1 MKKLEFELDK
11 IMFKSK
17 DNGFTIARVY
27 PLNNKDIHLNVSN
40 YGNVSIK
47 GTMCD
52 LNKDVKYECII
63 TDDEQSAYGT
73 TYIVSG
79 VRPLG
84 MGSVETDKEMLIFI
98 KAVLGKSIYDKVKSI
113 KGICKIIKN
122 KDIAKLTK
130 IKGIGKKVANKII
143 YKWETEGLNSKFIH
157 ELLDIGFK
165 EDHIDT
171 ITNKY
176 EDLAYA
182 VSIIKKNPYI
192 LILDNTSIRIQVI
205 DKVAVN
211 LGIDNDDN
219 RRIEA
224 YLYKSL
230 KEDSYKDFRSYI
242 NINTFKKNKT
252 IENIINK
259 FGIDKFEE
267 VLDSLINKLYIK
279 RIEDNIGLRSVYNNE
294 NRLLK
299 EISRIANSKNEY
311 NISDI
316 DSKIDVEEKLMGI
329 KLTDKQREAVKC
341 CINSNFNLIKG
352 YAGTGKT
359 TITRVILNILEKSKD
374 EITIKQCALS
384 GKAAQVL
391 SNATNREAN
400 TIHKLLELQGNIEEE
415 GKKEIKADI
424 LVVDEL
430 SMVDIGLFK
439 KLLESVR
446 CGVKVICMGDNNQ
459 LPSLAFG
466 KLIDDISMI
475 DNVSVVSLTEVH
487 RQALESGIIVS
498 ANEIREDKFI
508 SLRDSSYTV
517 GNMQDMFID
526 TDASEIDLKYKVVD
540 KVVELYDKDNKDK
553 VQVICATASLC
564 YSFNRCIQYKLIDTS
579 GKFITVEASGNI
591 PKKDNETAKYKI
603 FKDDKIMIVRNMY
616 GVDTRESYFG
626 ECKDLDDEK
635 NLYNGNI
642 GSLVEINDKF
652 VVVNINDEE
661 YIIEEDSY
669 DNIQLAYACTC
680 HKLQGSAAEDVII
693 YLSGNYAEKY
703 LMCNE
708 WLYTAITRSRK
719 RCYLYGNYND
729 INRGVKTRNLNK
741 KTTFMELL
749 LK

>member
-27 PLNNKDIHLNVSN
+27 PLNSKEVSLSISN
-40 YGNVSIK
+40 YGNISIK
-47 GTMCD
+47 GVMCD
-52 LNKDVKYECII
+52 LNNDIRYECII
-63 TDDEQSAYGT
+63 TDEENSAYGT

-84 MGSVETDKEMLIFI
+84 MGSMETDEEMLIFI
-98 KAVLGKSIYDKVKSI
+98 KAVLGKSIYNKVKEV
-113 KGICKIIKN
+113 KGICDIIKN
-122 KDIAKLTK
+122 KDISKLLK

-157 ELLDIGFK
+157 ELLAMGFK

-171 ITNKY
+171 ISNTY

-182 VSIIKKNPYI
+182 IDRIKKNPYS
-192 LILDNTSIRIQVI
+192 LVLDNTNIRIQVVDRI
-205 DKVAVN
+205 AVN
-211 LGIDNDDN
+211 LNIDKDDD
-219 RRIEA
+219 RRISA
-224 YLYKSL
+224 YIYKAL
-230 KEDSYKDFRSYI
+230 KDESYRDFRSYI
-242 NINTFKKNKT
+242 NIKVFKKNK
-252 IENIINK
+252 IVENIIHEV
-259 FGIDKFEE
+259 GIDKFEE
-267 VLDSLINKLYIK
+267 ILNDLIYNLYVK
-279 RIEDNIGLRSVYNNE
+279 RIGDNIGLRSVYNNE
-294 NRLLK
+294 NKLLK
-299 EISRIANSKNEY
+299 EISRIANSRNEY
-311 NISDI
+311 DISDI
-316 DSKIDVEEKLMGI
+316 DDKIDIEEDIMGI
-329 KLTDKQREAVKC
+329 KLTNKQREAVKC
-341 CINSNFNLIKG
+341 CLNNNFNLIKG

-359 TITRVILNILEKSKD
+359 TITRIILNILEKSKKD
-374 EITIKQCALS
+374 IIIKQCALS

-391 SNATNREAN
+391 SNATEREAN
-400 TIHKLLELQGNIEEE
+400 TIHKLLELQGEVDKEK
-415 GKKEIKADI
+415 KKEIDADI
-424 LVVDEL
+424 LVIDEL

-475 DNVSVVSLTEVH
+475 DNVGIVSLTEVH

-498 ANEIREDKFI
+498 ANEIREDKFV
-508 SLRDSSYTV
+508 SLRDKTYTV
-517 GNMQDMFID
+517 GNMKDMFID
-526 TDASEIDLKYKVVD
+526 TDSSEVDLKHKVID

-564 YSFNRCIQYKLIDTS
+564 YSFNRYIQHKLIDTT
-579 GKFITVEASGNI
+579 GKFITVEANGNI
-591 PKKDNETAKYKI
+591 PKKNDEVAKYRI
-603 FKDDKIMIVRNMY
+603 FEDDKIMIIRNMY

-626 ECKDLDDEK
+626 ECEEDNEN

-642 GSLVEINDKF
+642 GSLVEINDRF

-661 YIIEEDSY
+661 YVIEEDNY
-669 DNIQLAYACTC
+669 NNIQLAYACTC

-741 KTTFMELL
+741 KTTFMELI

>member
-27 PLNNKDIHLNVSN
+27 PLNSKNISLSISN
-40 YGNVSIK
+40 YGNISIK
-47 GTMCD
+47 GVMCD
-52 LNKDVKYECII
+52 LNNDTKYECII
-63 TDDEQSAYGT
+63 TDEEKSTYGT

-84 MGSVETDKEMLIFI
+84 MGSMETDEEMLIFV
-98 KAVLGKSIYDKVKSI
+98 KAVLGKSIYNKVKDV
-113 KGICKIIKN
+113 KGICKIIKDKN
-122 KDIAKLTK
+122 ISKLIK
-130 IKGIGKKVANKII
+130 IKGIGKKIANKII
-143 YKWETEGLNSKFIH
+143 HKWETEGLNSKLIH
-157 ELLDIGFK
+157 ELLAMGFK

-171 ITNKY
+171 ISNEY

-182 VSIIKKNPYI
+182 IDRINKNPYI
-192 LILDNTSIRIQVI
+192 LILDNVSIRIQVI
-205 DKVAVN
+205 DRVAIN
-211 LGIDNDDN
+211 LNIDKNDD
-219 RRIEA
+219 RRVSA
-224 YLYKSL
+224 YIYKSL
-230 KEDSYKDFRSYI
+230 KDESYRDFRSYI
-242 NINTFKKNKT
+242 DMDTFKKNK
-252 IENIINK
+252 IIVNIINEV
-259 FGIDKFEE
+259 GVDKFEE
-267 VLDSLINKLYIK
+267 ILNDLICNLHIK
-279 RIEDNIGLRSVYNNE
+279 KIDNNIGLRSVYNNE
-294 NRLLK
+294 NKLLK
-299 EISRIANSKNEY
+299 EINRIANSKNEY
-311 NISDI
+311 NISNI
-316 DSKIDVEEKLMGI
+316 DDRIDEEENIIGI
-329 KLTDKQREAVKC
+329 KLTNKQREAVKC
-341 CINSNFNLIKG
+341 CLNNNFNLIKG

-359 TITRVILNILEKSKD
+359 TITRIILNILEKSKKD
-374 EITIKQCALS
+374 IIIKQCALS

-391 SNATNREAN
+391 SNATDREAN
-400 TIHKLLELQGNIEEE
+400 TIHKLLELQGEI
-415 GKKEIKADI
+415 GKEKRKEIDADI

-475 DNVSVVSLTEVH
+475 DNVGIVSLTEVH

-498 ANEIREDKFI
+498 ANKIREDEFV
-508 SLRDSSYTV
+508 SLKDSSYTI
-517 GNMQDMFID
+517 GNMKDMFID
-526 TDASEIDLKYKVVD
+526 TDSRETDLKYKVVD

-564 YSFNRCIQYKLIDTS
+564 YSFNKYIQHKLIDTT
-579 GKFITVEASGNI
+579 GKFITVEANGNI
-591 PKKDNETAKYKI
+591 PKKNDEVAKYRI
-603 FKDDKIMIVRNMY
+603 FKDDKIMIIRNMY

-626 ECKDLDDEK
+626 ECEEESEN

-642 GSLVEINDKF
+642 GSLVEINDRF

-661 YIIEEDSY
+661 YVIEEDNY

-741 KTTFMELL
+741 KTTFMELI

>member
-27 PLNNKDIHLNVSN
+27 PLNSKEVSLSISN
-40 YGNVSIK
+40 YGNISIK
-47 GTMCD
+47 GVMCD
-52 LNKDVKYECII
+52 LNNDVRYECII
-63 TDDEQSAYGT
+63 TDEENSAYGT

-84 MGSVETDKEMLIFI
+84 MGSMETDEEMLIFV
-98 KAVLGKSIYDKVKSI
+98 KAVLGKSIYNKVKEV
-113 KGICKIIKN
+113 KGICNIIKN
-122 KDIAKLTK
+122 KDISKLLK

-157 ELLDIGFK
+157 ELLAMGFK

-171 ITNKY
+171 ISSTY

-182 VSIIKKNPYI
+182 IDRIKKNPYS
-192 LILDNTSIRIQVI
+192 LVLDNTNIRIQVV
-205 DKVAVN
+205 DRVAVN
-211 LGIDNDDN
+211 LNIDKDDD
-219 RRIEA
+219 RRISA
-224 YLYKSL
+224 YIYKAL
-230 KEDSYKDFRSYI
+230 KDESYRDFRSYI
-242 NINTFKKNKT
+242 NIKVFKKNK
-252 IENIINK
+252 IVENIINEV
-259 FGIDKFEE
+259 GIDKFEE
-267 VLDSLINKLYIK
+267 ILNDLIYNLYVKEIG
-279 RIEDNIGLRSVYNNE
+279 DNIGLRSVYNNE
-294 NRLLK
+294 NKLLK
-299 EISRIANSKNEY
+299 EISRIANSRNEY
-311 NISDI
+311 DISDI
-316 DSKIDVEEKLMGI
+316 DDKIDIEEDIMGI
-329 KLTDKQREAVKC
+329 KLTNKQREAVKC
-341 CINSNFNLIKG
+341 CLNNNFNLIKG

-359 TITRVILNILEKSKD
+359 TITRIILNILEKSKKD
-374 EITIKQCALS
+374 IIIKQCALS

-391 SNATNREAN
+391 SNATEREAN
-400 TIHKLLELQGNIEEE
+400 TIHKLLELQGEVDKEK
-415 GKKEIKADI
+415 KKEIDADI
-424 LVVDEL
+424 LVIDEL

-475 DNVSVVSLTEVH
+475 DNVGIVSLTEVH

-498 ANEIREDKFI
+498 ANEIREDKFV
-508 SLRDSSYTV
+508 SLRDKTYTV
-517 GNMQDMFID
+517 GNMKDMFID
-526 TDASEIDLKYKVVD
+526 TDSSEVDLKHKVID

-564 YSFNRCIQYKLIDTS
+564 YSFNRYIQHKLIDTT
-579 GKFITVEASGNI
+579 GKFITVEANGNI
-591 PKKDNETAKYKI
+591 PKKNDEVAKYRI
-603 FKDDKIMIVRNMY
+603 FEDDKIMIIRNMY

-626 ECKDLDDEK
+626 ECEEDNEN

-642 GSLVEINDKF
+642 GSLVEINDRF

-661 YIIEEDSY
+661 YVIEEDNY
-669 DNIQLAYACTC
+669 NNIQLAYACTC

-741 KTTFMELL
+741 KTTFMELI

>member
-27 PLNNKDIHLNVSN
+27 PLNSKEVSLSISN
-40 YGNVSIK
+40 YGNISIK
-47 GTMCD
+47 GVMCD
-52 LNKDVKYECII
+52 LNNDVMYECII
-63 TDDEQSAYGT
+63 TDEENSAYGT

-84 MGSVETDKEMLIFI
+84 MGSMETDEEMLIFV
-98 KAVLGKSIYDKVKSI
+98 KAVLGKSIYNKVKEV
-113 KGICKIIKN
+113 KGICDIIKN
-122 KDIAKLTK
+122 KDISKLLK

-157 ELLDIGFK
+157 ELLAMGFK

-171 ITNKY
+171 ISSTY

-182 VSIIKKNPYI
+182 IDRIKKNPYS
-192 LILDNTSIRIQVI
+192 LVLDNTNIRIQVV
-205 DKVAVN
+205 DRVAVN
-211 LGIDNDDN
+211 LNIDKDDD
-219 RRIEA
+219 RRISA
-224 YLYKSL
+224 YIYKAL
-230 KEDSYKDFRSYI
+230 KDESYRDFRSYI
-242 NINTFKKNKT
+242 NIKVFKKNK
-252 IENIINK
+252 IVENIIHEV
-259 FGIDKFEE
+259 GIDKFEE
-267 VLDSLINKLYIK
+267 ILNDLIYNLYVK
-279 RIEDNIGLRSVYNNE
+279 RIGDNIGLRSVYNNE
-294 NRLLK
+294 NKLLK
-299 EISRIANSKNEY
+299 EISRIANSRNEY
-311 NISDI
+311 DISDI
-316 DSKIDVEEKLMGI
+316 DDKIDIEEDIMGI
-329 KLTDKQREAVKC
+329 KLTNKQREAVKC
-341 CINSNFNLIKG
+341 CLNNNFNLIKG

-359 TITRVILNILEKSKD
+359 TITRIILNILEKSKKD
-374 EITIKQCALS
+374 IIIKQCALS

-391 SNATNREAN
+391 SNATEREAN
-400 TIHKLLELQGNIEEE
+400 TIHKLLELQGEVDKEK
-415 GKKEIKADI
+415 KKEIDADI
-424 LVVDEL
+424 LVIDEL

-475 DNVSVVSLTEVH
+475 DNVGIVSLTEVH

-498 ANEIREDKFI
+498 ANEIREDKFV
-508 SLRDSSYTV
+508 SLKDKTYTV
-517 GNMQDMFID
+517 GNMKDMFID
-526 TDASEIDLKYKVVD
+526 TDSSEVDLKHKVID

-564 YSFNRCIQYKLIDTS
+564 YSFNRYIQHKLIDTT
-579 GKFITVEASGNI
+579 GKFITVEANGNI
-591 PKKDNETAKYKI
+591 PKKNDEVAKYRI
-603 FKDDKIMIVRNMY
+603 FEDDKIMIIRNMY

-626 ECKDLDDEK
+626 ECEEDNEN

-642 GSLVEINDKF
+642 GSLVEINDRF

-661 YIIEEDSY
+661 YVIEEDNY
-669 DNIQLAYACTC
+669 NNIQLAYACTC

-741 KTTFMELL
+741 KTTFMELI

>member
-1 MKKLEFELDK
+1 MKKLEFKLDK
-11 IMFKSK
+11 TMFKSK

-27 PLNNKDIHLNVSN
+27 PLNNKEISLSISN
-40 YGNVSIK
+40 YGNISIK
-47 GTMCD
+47 GVMCD
-52 LNKDVKYECII
+52 LNNDVKYECII
-63 TDDEQSAYGT
+63 TDEENSAYGT

-84 MGSVETDKEMLIFI
+84 MGSMETDEEMLIFV
-98 KAVLGKSIYDKVKSI
+98 KAVLGKSIYNKVKDI
-113 KGICKIIKN
+113 KGICKIIKDKN
-122 KDIAKLTK
+122 ISKLIK
-130 IKGIGKKVANKII
+130 IKGIGKKIANKII
-143 YKWETEGLNSKFIH
+143 HKWETEGLNSKLIH
-157 ELLDIGFK
+157 ELLAMGFK

-171 ITNKY
+171 ISNEY

-182 VSIIKKNPYI
+182 IDRINKNPYI
-192 LILDNTSIRIQVI
+192 LILDNVSIRIQVI
-205 DKVAVN
+205 DRVAIN
-211 LGIDNDDN
+211 LNIDKNDD
-219 RRIEA
+219 RRVSA
-224 YLYKSL
+224 YIYKSL
-230 KEDSYKDFRSYI
+230 KDESYRDFRSYI
-242 NINTFKKNKT
+242 DMDTFKKNK
-252 IENIINK
+252 IIVNIINEV
-259 FGIDKFEE
+259 GVDKFEE
-267 VLDSLINKLYIK
+267 ILNDLICNLHIK
-279 RIEDNIGLRSVYNNE
+279 KIDNNIGLRSVYNNE
-294 NRLLK
+294 NKLLK
-299 EISRIANSKNEY
+299 EINRIANSKNEY
-311 NISDI
+311 NISNI
-316 DSKIDVEEKLMGI
+316 DDRIDEEENIIGI
-329 KLTDKQREAVKC
+329 KLTNKQREAVKC
-341 CINSNFNLIKG
+341 CLNNNFNLIKG

-359 TITRVILNILEKSKD
+359 TITRIILNILEKSKKD
-374 EITIKQCALS
+374 IIIKQCALS

-391 SNATNREAN
+391 SNATDREAN
-400 TIHKLLELQGNIEEE
+400 TIHKLLELQGEI
-415 GKKEIKADI
+415 GKEKRKEIDADI

-475 DNVSVVSLTEVH
+475 DNVGIVSLTEVH

-498 ANEIREDKFI
+498 ANKIREDEFV
-508 SLRDSSYTV
+508 SLKDSSYTI
-517 GNMQDMFID
+517 GNMKDMFID
-526 TDASEIDLKYKVVD
+526 TDSRETDLKYKVVD

-564 YSFNRCIQYKLIDTS
+564 YSFNRYIQHKLIDTT
-579 GKFITVEASGNI
+579 GKFITVEANGNI
-591 PKKDNETAKYKI
+591 PKKNDEVAKYRI
-603 FKDDKIMIVRNMY
+603 FEDDKIMIIRNMY

-626 ECKDLDDEK
+626 ECEEDNEN

-642 GSLVEINDKF
+642 GSLVEINDRF

-661 YIIEEDSY
+661 YVIEEDNY

-741 KTTFMELL
+741 KTTFMELI

>member
-1 MKKLEFELDK
+1 MKKLEFKLDK
-11 IMFKSK
+11 TMFKSK

-27 PLNNKDIHLNVSN
+27 PLNNKEISLSISN
-40 YGNVSIK
+40 YGNISIK
-47 GTMCD
+47 GVMCD
-52 LNKDVKYECII
+52 LNNDVKYECII
-63 TDDEQSAYGT
+63 TDEENSAYGT

-84 MGSVETDKEMLIFI
+84 MGSMKTDEEMLIFV
-98 KAVLGKSIYDKVKSI
+98 KAVLGKAIYNKVKDI
-113 KGICKIIKN
+113 KGICKIIKDKN
-122 KDIAKLTK
+122 ISKLIK
-130 IKGIGKKVANKII
+130 IKGIGKKIANKII
-143 YKWETEGLNSKFIH
+143 HKWETEGLNSKLIH
-157 ELLDIGFK
+157 ELLAMGFK

-171 ITNKY
+171 ISNEY

-182 VSIIKKNPYI
+182 IDRINKNPYI
-192 LILDNTSIRIQVI
+192 LILDNVSIRIQVI
-205 DKVAVN
+205 DRVAIN
-211 LGIDNDDN
+211 LNIDKNDD
-219 RRIEA
+219 RRVSA
-224 YLYKSL
+224 YIYKSL
-230 KEDSYKDFRSYI
+230 KDESYRDFRSYI
-242 NINTFKKNKT
+242 DMDTFKKNK
-252 IENIINK
+252 IIVNIINEV
-259 FGIDKFEE
+259 GVDKFEE
-267 VLDSLINKLYIK
+267 ILNDLICNLHIK
-279 RIEDNIGLRSVYNNE
+279 KIDNNIGLRSVYNNE
-294 NRLLK
+294 NKLLK
-299 EISRIANSKNEY
+299 EVNRIANSKNEY
-311 NISDI
+311 NISNI
-316 DSKIDVEEKLMGI
+316 DDRIDEEENIIGI
-329 KLTDKQREAVKC
+329 KLTNKQREAVKC
-341 CINSNFNLIKG
+341 CLNNNFNLIKG

-359 TITRVILNILEKSKD
+359 TITRIILNILEKSKKD
-374 EITIKQCALS
+374 IIIKQCALS

-391 SNATNREAN
+391 SNATDREAN
-400 TIHKLLELQGNIEEE
+400 TIHKLLELQGEI
-415 GKKEIKADI
+415 GKEKRKEIDADI

-475 DNVSVVSLTEVH
+475 DNVGIVSLTEVH

-498 ANEIREDKFI
+498 ANKIREDEFV
-508 SLRDSSYTV
+508 SLKDSSYTI
-517 GNMQDMFID
+517 GNMKDMFID
-526 TDASEIDLKYKVVD
+526 TDSRETDLKYKVVD

-564 YSFNRCIQYKLIDTS
+564 YSFNRYIQHKLIDTT
-579 GKFITVEASGNI
+579 GKFITVEANGNI
-591 PKKDNETAKYKI
+591 PKKNDEVAKYRI
-603 FKDDKIMIVRNMY
+603 FEDDKIMIIRNMY

-626 ECKDLDDEK
+626 ECEEDNEN

-642 GSLVEINDKF
+642 GSLVEINDRF

-661 YIIEEDSY
+661 YVIEEDNY

-741 KTTFMELL
+741 KTTFMELI

>member
-1 MKKLEFELDK
+1 MKKLEFKLDK
-11 IMFKSK
+11 TMFKSK

-27 PLNNKDIHLNVSN
+27 PLNNKEISLSISN
-40 YGNVSIK
+40 YGNISIK
-47 GTMCD
+47 GVMCD
-52 LNKDVKYECII
+52 LNNDVKYECII
-63 TDDEQSAYGT
+63 TDEENSAYGT

-84 MGSVETDKEMLIFI
+84 MGSMETDEEMLIFV
-98 KAVLGKSIYDKVKSI
+98 KAVLGKSIYNKVKDV
-113 KGICKIIKN
+113 KGICDIIKN
-122 KDIAKLTK
+122 KNISKLIK
-130 IKGIGKKVANKII
+130 IKGIGKKIANKII
-143 YKWETEGLNSKFIH
+143 HKWETEGLNSKLIH
-157 ELLDIGFK
+157 ELLAMGFK

-171 ITNKY
+171 ISNEY

-182 VSIIKKNPYI
+182 IDRINKNPYI
-192 LILDNTSIRIQVI
+192 LILDNVSIRIQVI
-205 DKVAVN
+205 DRVAIN
-211 LGIDNDDN
+211 LNIDKNDD
-219 RRIEA
+219 RRVSA
-224 YLYKSL
+224 YIYKSL
-230 KEDSYKDFRSYI
+230 KDESYRDFRSYMDMD
-242 NINTFKKNKT
+242 TFKKNK
-252 IENIINK
+252 IIVNIINEV
-259 FGIDKFEE
+259 GVDKFEE
-267 VLDSLINKLYIK
+267 ILNDLICNLHIK
-279 RIEDNIGLRSVYNNE
+279 KIDNNIGLRSVYNNE
-294 NRLLK
+294 NKLLK
-299 EISRIANSKNEY
+299 EINRIANSKNEY
-311 NISDI
+311 NISNI
-316 DSKIDVEEKLMGI
+316 DDRIDEEENIIGI
-329 KLTDKQREAVKC
+329 KLTNKQREAVKC
-341 CINSNFNLIKG
+341 CLNNNFNLIKG

-359 TITRVILNILEKSKD
+359 TITRIILNILEKSKKD
-374 EITIKQCALS
+374 IIIKQCALS

-391 SNATNREAN
+391 SNATDREAN
-400 TIHKLLELQGNIEEE
+400 TIHKLLELQGEI
-415 GKKEIKADI
+415 GKEKRKEIDADI

-475 DNVSVVSLTEVH
+475 DNVGIVSLTEVH

-498 ANEIREDKFI
+498 ANKIREDEFV
-508 SLRDSSYTV
+508 SLKDSSYTI
-517 GNMQDMFID
+517 GNMKDMFID
-526 TDASEIDLKYKVVD
+526 TDSRETDLKYKVVD

-564 YSFNRCIQYKLIDTS
+564 YSFNKYIQHKLIDTT
-579 GKFITVEASGNI
+579 GRFITVEANGNI
-591 PKKDNETAKYKI
+591 PKKNDEVAKYRI
-603 FKDDKIMIVRNMY
+603 FKDDKIMIIRNMY

-626 ECKDLDDEK
+626 ECEEESEN

-652 VVVNINDEE
+652 VVINVNDEE
-661 YIIEEDSY
+661 YIIEEDNY
-669 DNIQLAYACTC
+669 NNIQLAYACTC

-719 RCYLYGNYND
+719 RCYLYGDYND

-741 KTTFMELL
+741 KTTFMELI

>member
-1 MKKLEFELDK
+1 MKKLEFKLDK
-11 IMFKSK
+11 TMFKSK

-27 PLNNKDIHLNVSN
+27 PLNNKEISLSISN
-40 YGNVSIK
+40 YGNISIK
-47 GTMCD
+47 GVMCD
-52 LNKDVKYECII
+52 LNNDVKYECII
-63 TDDEQSAYGT
+63 TDEENSAYGT

-84 MGSVETDKEMLIFI
+84 MGSMKTDEEMLIFV
-98 KAVLGKSIYDKVKSI
+98 KAVLGKAIYNKVKDI
-113 KGICKIIKN
+113 KGICKIIKDKN
-122 KDIAKLTK
+122 ISKLIK
-130 IKGIGKKVANKII
+130 IKGIGKKIANKII
-143 YKWETEGLNSKFIH
+143 HKWETEGLNSKLIH
-157 ELLDIGFK
+157 ELLAMGFK

-171 ITNKY
+171 ISNEY

-182 VSIIKKNPYI
+182 IDRINKNPYI
-192 LILDNTSIRIQVI
+192 LILDNVSIRIQVI
-205 DKVAVN
+205 DRVAIN
-211 LGIDNDDN
+211 LNIDKNDD
-219 RRIEA
+219 RRVSA
-224 YLYKSL
+224 YIYKSL
-230 KEDSYKDFRSYI
+230 KDESYRDFRSYI
-242 NINTFKKNKT
+242 DMDTFKKNK
-252 IENIINK
+252 IIVNIINEV
-259 FGIDKFEE
+259 GVDKFEE
-267 VLDSLINKLYIK
+267 ILNDLICNLHIK
-279 RIEDNIGLRSVYNNE
+279 KIDNNIGLRSVYNNE
-294 NRLLK
+294 NKLLK
-299 EISRIANSKNEY
+299 EVNRIANSKNEY
-311 NISDI
+311 NISNI
-316 DSKIDVEEKLMGI
+316 DDRIDEEENIIGI
-329 KLTDKQREAVKC
+329 KLTNKQREAVKC
-341 CINSNFNLIKG
+341 CLNNNFNLIKG

-359 TITRVILNILEKSKD
+359 TITRIILNILEKSKKD
-374 EITIKQCALS
+374 IIIKQCALS

-391 SNATNREAN
+391 SNATDREAN
-400 TIHKLLELQGNIEEE
+400 TIHKLLELQGEI
-415 GKKEIKADI
+415 GKEKRKEIDADI

-475 DNVSVVSLTEVH
+475 DNVGIVSLTEVH

-498 ANEIREDKFI
+498 ANKIREDEFV
-508 SLRDSSYTV
+508 SLKDSSYTI
-517 GNMQDMFID
+517 GNMKDMFID
-526 TDASEIDLKYKVVD
+526 TDSRETDLKYKVVD

-564 YSFNRCIQYKLIDTS
+564 YSFNRYIQHKLIDTT
-579 GKFITVEASGNI
+579 GKFITVEANGNI
-591 PKKDNETAKYKI
+591 PKKNDEVAKYRI
-603 FKDDKIMIVRNMY
+603 FEDDKIMIIRNMY

-626 ECKDLDDEK
+626 ECEEDNEN

-642 GSLVEINDKF
+642 GSLVEINDRF
-652 VVVNINDEE
+652 VIVNINDEE
-661 YIIEEDSY
+661 YVIEEDNY

-741 KTTFMELL
+741 KTTFMELI

>member
-1 MKKLEFELDK
+1 MKKLEFKLDK
-11 IMFKSK
+11 TMFKSK
-17 DNGFTIARVY
+17 DNGFTIARVH
-27 PLNNKDIHLNVSN
+27 PLNNKEISLSISN
-40 YGNVSIK
+40 YGNISIK
-47 GTMCD
+47 GVMCD
-52 LNKDVKYECII
+52 LNNDVKYECII
-63 TDDEQSAYGT
+63 TDEENSAYGT

-84 MGSVETDKEMLIFI
+84 MGSMETDEEMLIFV
-98 KAVLGKSIYDKVKSI
+98 KAVLGKAIYNKVKDI
-113 KGICKIIKN
+113 KGICKIIKDKN
-122 KDIAKLTK
+122 ISKLIK
-130 IKGIGKKVANKII
+130 IKGIGKKIANKII
-143 YKWETEGLNSKFIH
+143 HKWETEGLNSKLIH
-157 ELLDIGFK
+157 ELLAMGFK

-171 ITNKY
+171 ISNEY

-182 VSIIKKNPYI
+182 IDRINKNPYI
-192 LILDNTSIRIQVI
+192 LILDNVSIRIQVI
-205 DKVAVN
+205 DRVAIN
-211 LGIDNDDN
+211 LNIDKNDD
-219 RRIEA
+219 RRVSA
-224 YLYKSL
+224 YIYKSL
-230 KEDSYKDFRSYI
+230 KDESYRDFRSYI
-242 NINTFKKNKT
+242 DMDTFKKNK
-252 IENIINK
+252 IIVNIINEV
-259 FGIDKFEE
+259 GVDKFEE
-267 VLDSLINKLYIK
+267 ILNDLICNLHIK
-279 RIEDNIGLRSVYNNE
+279 KIDNNIGLRSVYNNE
-294 NRLLK
+294 NKLLK
-299 EISRIANSKNEY
+299 EINRIANSKNEY
-311 NISDI
+311 NISNI
-316 DSKIDVEEKLMGI
+316 DDRIDEEENIIGI
-329 KLTDKQREAVKC
+329 KLTNKQREAVKC
-341 CINSNFNLIKG
+341 CLNNNFNLIKG

-359 TITRVILNILEKSKD
+359 TITRIILNILEKSKKD
-374 EITIKQCALS
+374 IIIKQCALS

-391 SNATNREAN
+391 SNATDREAN
-400 TIHKLLELQGNIEEE
+400 TIHKLLELQGEI
-415 GKKEIKADI
+415 GKEKRKEIDADI

-475 DNVSVVSLTEVH
+475 DNVGIVSLTEVH

-498 ANEIREDKFI
+498 ANKIREDEFV
-508 SLRDSSYTV
+508 SLKDSSYTI
-517 GNMQDMFID
+517 GNMKDMFID
-526 TDASEIDLKYKVVD
+526 TDSRETDLKYKVVD

-564 YSFNRCIQYKLIDTS
+564 YSFNKYIQHKLIDTT
-579 GKFITVEASGNI
+579 GKFITVEANGNI
-591 PKKDNETAKYKI
+591 PKKNDEVAKYRI
-603 FKDDKIMIVRNMY
+603 FKDDKIMIIRNMY

-626 ECKDLDDEK
+626 ECEEESEN

-652 VVVNINDEE
+652 VVINVNDEE
-661 YIIEEDSY
+661 YIIEEDNY
-669 DNIQLAYACTC
+669 NNIQLAYACTC

-719 RCYLYGNYND
+719 RCYLYGDYND

-741 KTTFMELL
+741 KTTFMELI

>member
-27 PLNNKDIHLNVSN
+27 PLNSKEVSLSISN
-40 YGNVSIK
+40 YGNISIK
-47 GTMCD
+47 GVMCD
-52 LNKDVKYECII
+52 LNNDIRYECII
-63 TDDEQSAYGT
+63 TDEENSAYGT

-84 MGSVETDKEMLIFI
+84 MGSMETDEEMLIFV
-98 KAVLGKSIYDKVKSI
+98 KAVLGKSIYNKVKEV
-113 KGICKIIKN
+113 KGICDIIKN
-122 KDIAKLTK
+122 KDVSKLLK

-157 ELLDIGFK
+157 ELLAMGFK

-171 ITNKY
+171 ISSTY

-182 VSIIKKNPYI
+182 IDRIKKNPYF
-192 LILDNTSIRIQVI
+192 LILDNTNIRIQVV
-205 DKVAVN
+205 DRVAVN
-211 LGIDNDDN
+211 LNINKDDD
-219 RRIEA
+219 RRISA
-224 YLYKSL
+224 YIYKAL
-230 KEDSYKDFRSYI
+230 KDESYRDFRSYI
-242 NINTFKKNKT
+242 NIKVFKKNK
-252 IENIINK
+252 IVENIIHEV
-259 FGIDKFEE
+259 GIDKFEE
-267 VLDSLINKLYIK
+267 ILNDLIYNLYVK
-279 RIEDNIGLRSVYNNE
+279 RIGDNIGLRSVYNNE
-294 NRLLK
+294 NKLLK
-299 EISRIANSKNEY
+299 EISRIANSRNEY
-311 NISDI
+311 DISDI
-316 DSKIDVEEKLMGI
+316 DDKIDIEEDIMGI
-329 KLTDKQREAVKC
+329 KLTNKQREAVKC
-341 CINSNFNLIKG
+341 CLNNNFNLIKG

-359 TITRVILNILEKSKD
+359 TITRIILNILEKSKKD
-374 EITIKQCALS
+374 IIIKQCALS

-391 SNATNREAN
+391 SNATEREAN
-400 TIHKLLELQGNIEEE
+400 TIHKLLELQGEVDKEK
-415 GKKEIKADI
+415 KKEIDTDI
-424 LVVDEL
+424 LVIDEL

-475 DNVSVVSLTEVH
+475 DNVGIVSLTEVH

-498 ANEIREDKFI
+498 ANEIREDKFV
-508 SLRDSSYTV
+508 SLRDKTYTV
-517 GNMQDMFID
+517 GNMKDMFID
-526 TDASEIDLKYKVVD
+526 TDSSEVDLKHKVID

-564 YSFNRCIQYKLIDTS
+564 YSFNRYIQHKLIDTT
-579 GKFITVEASGNI
+579 GKFITVEANGNI
-591 PKKDNETAKYKI
+591 PKKNDEVAKYRI
-603 FKDDKIMIVRNMY
+603 FEDDKIMIIRNMY

-626 ECKDLDDEK
+626 ECEEDNEN

-642 GSLVEINDKF
+642 GSLVEINDRF

-661 YIIEEDSY
+661 YVIEEDNY
-669 DNIQLAYACTC
+669 NNIQLAYACTC

-741 KTTFMELL
+741 KTTFMELI

>member
-1 MKKLEFELDK
+1 MKKLEFKLDK
-11 IMFKSK
+11 TMFKSK
-17 DNGFTIARVY
+17 DNGFTIARVH
-27 PLNNKDIHLNVSN
+27 PLNNKEISLSISN
-40 YGNVSIK
+40 YGNISIK
-47 GTMCD
+47 GVMCD
-52 LNKDVKYECII
+52 LNNDVKYECII
-63 TDDEQSAYGT
+63 TDEENSAYGT

-84 MGSVETDKEMLIFI
+84 MGSMETDEEMLIFV
-98 KAVLGKSIYDKVKSI
+98 KAVLGKAIYNKVKDI
-113 KGICKIIKN
+113 KGICKIIKDKN
-122 KDIAKLTK
+122 ISKLIK
-130 IKGIGKKVANKII
+130 IKGIGKKIANKII
-143 YKWETEGLNSKFIH
+143 HKWETEGLNSKLIH
-157 ELLDIGFK
+157 ELLAMGFK

-171 ITNKY
+171 ISNEY

-182 VSIIKKNPYI
+182 IDRINKNPYI
-192 LILDNTSIRIQVI
+192 LILDNVSIRIQVI
-205 DKVAVN
+205 DRVAIN
-211 LGIDNDDN
+211 LNIDKNDD
-219 RRIEA
+219 RRVSA
-224 YLYKSL
+224 YIYKSL
-230 KEDSYKDFRSYI
+230 KDESYRDFRSYI
-242 NINTFKKNKT
+242 DMDTFKKNK
-252 IENIINK
+252 IIVNIINEV
-259 FGIDKFEE
+259 GVDKFEE
-267 VLDSLINKLYIK
+267 ILNDLICNLHIK
-279 RIEDNIGLRSVYNNE
+279 KIDNNIGLRSVYNNE
-294 NRLLK
+294 NKLLK
-299 EISRIANSKNEY
+299 EINRIANSKNEY
-311 NISDI
+311 NISNI
-316 DSKIDVEEKLMGI
+316 DDRIDEEENIIGI
-329 KLTDKQREAVKC
+329 KLTNKQREAVKC
-341 CINSNFNLIKG
+341 CLNNNFNLIKG

-359 TITRVILNILEKSKD
+359 TITRIILNILEKSKKD
-374 EITIKQCALS
+374 IIIKQCALS

-391 SNATNREAN
+391 SNATDREAN
-400 TIHKLLELQGNIEEE
+400 TIHKLLELQGEI
-415 GKKEIKADI
+415 GKEKRKEIDADI

-475 DNVSVVSLTEVH
+475 DNVGIVSLTEVH

-498 ANEIREDKFI
+498 ANKIREDEFV
-508 SLRDSSYTV
+508 SLKDSSYTI
-517 GNMQDMFID
+517 GNMKDMFID
-526 TDASEIDLKYKVVD
+526 TDSRETDLKYKVVD

-564 YSFNRCIQYKLIDTS
+564 YSFNRYIQHKLIDTT
-579 GKFITVEASGNI
+579 GKFITVEANGNI
-591 PKKDNETAKYKI
+591 PKKNDEVAKYRI
-603 FKDDKIMIVRNMY
+603 FEDDKIMIIRNMY

-626 ECKDLDDEK
+626 ECEEDNEN

-642 GSLVEINDKF
+642 GSLVEINDRF

-661 YIIEEDSY
+661 YVIEEDNY

-741 KTTFMELL
+741 KTTFMELI

>member
-27 PLNNKDIHLNVSN
+27 PLNSKEVSLSISN
-40 YGNVSIK
+40 YGNISIK
-47 GTMCD
+47 GVMCD
-52 LNKDVKYECII
+52 LNNDVRYECII
-63 TDDEQSAYGT
+63 TDEENSAYGT

-84 MGSVETDKEMLIFI
+84 MGSMETDEEMLIFV
-98 KAVLGKSIYDKVKSI
+98 KAVLGKSIYNKVKEV
-113 KGICKIIKN
+113 KGICNIIKN
-122 KDIAKLTK
+122 KDISKLLK

-157 ELLDIGFK
+157 ELLAMGFK

-171 ITNKY
+171 ISSTY

-182 VSIIKKNPYI
+182 IDRIKKNPYS
-192 LILDNTSIRIQVI
+192 LVLDNTNIRIQVV
-205 DKVAVN
+205 DRVAVN
-211 LGIDNDDN
+211 LNIDKDDD
-219 RRIEA
+219 RRISA
-224 YLYKSL
+224 YIYKAL
-230 KEDSYKDFRSYI
+230 KDESYRDFRSYI
-242 NINTFKKNKT
+242 NIKVFKKNK
-252 IENIINK
+252 IVENIIHEV
-259 FGIDKFEE
+259 GIDKFEE
-267 VLDSLINKLYIK
+267 ILNDLIYNLYVK
-279 RIEDNIGLRSVYNNE
+279 RIGDNIGLRSVYNNE
-294 NRLLK
+294 NKLLK
-299 EISRIANSKNEY
+299 EISRIANSRNEY
-311 NISDI
+311 DISDI
-316 DSKIDVEEKLMGI
+316 DDKIDIEEDIMEI
-329 KLTDKQREAVKC
+329 KLTNKQREAVKC
-341 CINSNFNLIKG
+341 CLNNNFNLIKG

-359 TITRVILNILEKSKD
+359 TITRIILNILEKSKKD
-374 EITIKQCALS
+374 IIIKQCALS

-391 SNATNREAN
+391 SNATEREAN
-400 TIHKLLELQGNIEEE
+400 TIHKLLELQGEVDKEK
-415 GKKEIKADI
+415 KKEIDADI
-424 LVVDEL
+424 LVIDEL

-475 DNVSVVSLTEVH
+475 DNVGIVSLTEVH

-498 ANEIREDKFI
+498 ANEIREDKFV
-508 SLRDSSYTV
+508 SLRDKTYTV
-517 GNMQDMFID
+517 GNMKDMFID
-526 TDASEIDLKYKVVD
+526 TDSSEVDLKHKVID

-564 YSFNRCIQYKLIDTS
+564 YSFNRYIQHKLIDTT
-579 GKFITVEASGNI
+579 GKFITVEANGNI
-591 PKKDNETAKYKI
+591 PKKNDEVAKYRI
-603 FKDDKIMIVRNMY
+603 FEDDKIMIIRNMY

-626 ECKDLDDEK
+626 ECEEDNEN

-642 GSLVEINDKF
+642 GSLVEINDRF

-661 YIIEEDSY
+661 YVIEEDNY
-669 DNIQLAYACTC
+669 NNIQLAYACTC

-741 KTTFMELL
+741 KTTFMELI

>member
-1 MKKLEFELDK
+1 MKKLEFKLDK
-11 IMFKSK
+11 TMFKSK

-27 PLNNKDIHLNVSN
+27 PLNNKEISLSISN
-40 YGNVSIK
+40 YGNISIK
-47 GTMCD
+47 GVMCD
-52 LNKDVKYECII
+52 LNNDVKYECII
-63 TDDEQSAYGT
+63 TDEENSAYGT

-84 MGSVETDKEMLIFI
+84 MGSMETDEEMLIFV
-98 KAVLGKSIYDKVKSI
+98 KAVLGKSIYNKVKDV
-113 KGICKIIKN
+113 KGICKIIKDKN
-122 KDIAKLTK
+122 ISKLIK
-130 IKGIGKKVANKII
+130 IKGIGKKIANKII
-143 YKWETEGLNSKFIH
+143 HKWETEGLNSKLIH
-157 ELLDIGFK
+157 ELLAMGFK

-171 ITNKY
+171 ISNEY

-182 VSIIKKNPYI
+182 IDRINKNPYI
-192 LILDNTSIRIQVI
+192 LILDNVSIRIQVI
-205 DKVAVN
+205 DRVAIN
-211 LGIDNDDN
+211 LNIDKNDD
-219 RRIEA
+219 RRVSA
-224 YLYKSL
+224 YIYKSL
-230 KEDSYKDFRSYI
+230 KDESYRDFRSYI
-242 NINTFKKNKT
+242 DMDTFKKNK
-252 IENIINK
+252 IIVNIINEV
-259 FGIDKFEE
+259 GVDKFEE
-267 VLDSLINKLYIK
+267 ILNDLICNLHIK
-279 RIEDNIGLRSVYNNE
+279 KIDNNIGLRSVYNNE
-294 NRLLK
+294 NKLLK
-299 EISRIANSKNEY
+299 EINRIANSKNEY
-311 NISDI
+311 NISNI
-316 DSKIDVEEKLMGI
+316 DDRIDEEENIIGI
-329 KLTDKQREAVKC
+329 KLTNKQREAVKC
-341 CINSNFNLIKG
+341 CLNNNFNLIKG

-359 TITRVILNILEKSKD
+359 TITRIILNILEKSKKD
-374 EITIKQCALS
+374 IIIKQCALS

-391 SNATNREAN
+391 SNATDREAN
-400 TIHKLLELQGNIEEE
+400 TIHKLLELQGEI
-415 GKKEIKADI
+415 GKEKRKEIDADI

-475 DNVSVVSLTEVH
+475 DNVGIVSLTEVH

-498 ANEIREDKFI
+498 ANKIREDEFV
-508 SLRDSSYTV
+508 SLKDSSYTI
-517 GNMQDMFID
+517 GNMKDMFID
-526 TDASEIDLKYKVVD
+526 TDSRENDLKYKVVD

-564 YSFNRCIQYKLIDTS
+564 YSFNKYIQHKLIDTT
-579 GKFITVEASGNI
+579 GKFITVEANGNI
-591 PKKDNETAKYKI
+591 PKKNDEVAKYRI
-603 FKDDKIMIVRNMY
+603 FKDDKIMIIRNMY

-626 ECKDLDDEK
+626 ECEEESEN

-652 VVVNINDEE
+652 VVINVNDEE
-661 YIIEEDSY
+661 YIIEEDNY
-669 DNIQLAYACTC
+669 NNIQLAYACTC

-719 RCYLYGNYND
+719 RCYLYGDYND

-741 KTTFMELL
+741 KTTFMELI

>member
-1 MKKLEFELDK
+1 MKKLEFKLDK
-11 IMFKSK
+11 TMFKSK

-27 PLNNKDIHLNVSN
+27 PLNNKEISLSISN
-40 YGNVSIK
+40 YGNISIK
-47 GTMCD
+47 GVMYD
-52 LNKDVKYECII
+52 LNNDVKYECII
-63 TDDEQSAYGT
+63 TDEENSAYGT

-84 MGSVETDKEMLIFI
+84 MGSMETDEEMLIFV
-98 KAVLGKSIYDKVKSI
+98 KAVLGKSIYNKVKDV
-113 KGICKIIKN
+113 KGLCKIIKDKN
-122 KDIAKLTK
+122 ISKLIK
-130 IKGIGKKVANKII
+130 IKGIGKKIANKII
-143 YKWETEGLNSKFIH
+143 HKWETEGLNSKLIH
-157 ELLDIGFK
+157 ELLAMGFK

-171 ITNKY
+171 ISNTY

-182 VSIIKKNPYI
+182 IDRINKNPYI
-192 LILDNTSIRIQVI
+192 LILDNVSIRIQVI
-205 DKVAVN
+205 DRVAIN
-211 LGIDNDDN
+211 LNIDKNDD
-219 RRIEA
+219 RRVSA
-224 YLYKSL
+224 YIYKSL
-230 KEDSYKDFRSYI
+230 KDESYRDFRSYI
-242 NINTFKKNKT
+242 DMDTFKKNK
-252 IENIINK
+252 IIVNIINEV
-259 FGIDKFEE
+259 GVDKFEE
-267 VLDSLINKLYIK
+267 ILNDLICNLHIK
-279 RIEDNIGLRSVYNNE
+279 KIDNNIGLRSVYNNE
-294 NRLLK
+294 NKLLK
-299 EISRIANSKNEY
+299 EINRIANSKNEY
-311 NISDI
+311 NISNI
-316 DSKIDVEEKLMGI
+316 DDRIDEEENIIGI
-329 KLTDKQREAVKC
+329 KLTNKQREAVKC
-341 CINSNFNLIKG
+341 CLNNNFNLIKG

-359 TITRVILNILEKSKD
+359 TITRIILNILEKSKKD
-374 EITIKQCALS
+374 IIIKQCALS

-391 SNATNREAN
+391 SNATDREAN
-400 TIHKLLELQGNIEEE
+400 TIHKLLELQGEI
-415 GKKEIKADI
+415 GKEKRKEIDADI

-475 DNVSVVSLTEVH
+475 DNVGIVSLTEVH

-498 ANEIREDKFI
+498 ANKIREDEFV
-508 SLRDSSYTV
+508 SLKDSSYTI
-517 GNMQDMFID
+517 GNMKDMFID
-526 TDASEIDLKYKVVD
+526 TDSRETDLKYKVVD

-564 YSFNRCIQYKLIDTS
+564 YSFNRYIQHKLIDTT
-579 GKFITVEASGNI
+579 GKFITVEANGNI
-591 PKKDNETAKYKI
+591 PKKNDEVAKYRI
-603 FKDDKIMIVRNMY
+603 FEDDKIMIIRNMY

-626 ECKDLDDEK
+626 ECEEDNEN

-642 GSLVEINDKF
+642 GSLVEINDRF

-661 YIIEEDSY
+661 YVIEEDNY

-741 KTTFMELL
+741 KTTFMELI

>member
-1 MKKLEFELDK
+1 MKKLEFKLDK
-11 IMFKSK
+11 TMFKSK
-17 DNGFTIARVY
+17 DNGFTIARVH
-27 PLNNKDIHLNVSN
+27 PLNNKEISLSISN
-40 YGNVSIK
+40 YGNISIK
-47 GTMCD
+47 GVMCD
-52 LNKDVKYECII
+52 LNNDVKYECII
-63 TDDEQSAYGT
+63 TDEENSAYGT

-84 MGSVETDKEMLIFI
+84 MGSMETDEEMLIFV
-98 KAVLGKSIYDKVKSI
+98 KAVLGKSIYNKVKDV
-113 KGICKIIKN
+113 KGICKIIKDKN
-122 KDIAKLTK
+122 ISKLIK
-130 IKGIGKKVANKII
+130 IKGIGKKIANKII
-143 YKWETEGLNSKFIH
+143 HKWETEGLNSKLIH
-157 ELLDIGFK
+157 ELLAMGFK

-171 ITNKY
+171 ISNEY

-182 VSIIKKNPYI
+182 IDRINKNPYI
-192 LILDNTSIRIQVI
+192 LILDNVSIRIQVI
-205 DKVAVN
+205 DRVAIN
-211 LGIDNDDN
+211 LNIDKNDD
-219 RRIEA
+219 RRVSA
-224 YLYKSL
+224 YIYKSL
-230 KEDSYKDFRSYI
+230 KDESYRDFRSYI
-242 NINTFKKNKT
+242 DMDTFKKNK
-252 IENIINK
+252 IIVNIINEV
-259 FGIDKFEE
+259 GVDKFEE
-267 VLDSLINKLYIK
+267 ILNDLICNLHIK
-279 RIEDNIGLRSVYNNE
+279 KIDNNIGLRSVYNNE
-294 NRLLK
+294 NKLLK
-299 EISRIANSKNEY
+299 EINRIANSKNEY
-311 NISDI
+311 NISNI
-316 DSKIDVEEKLMGI
+316 DDRIDEEENIIGI
-329 KLTDKQREAVKC
+329 KLTNKQREAVKC
-341 CINSNFNLIKG
+341 CLNNNFNLIKG

-359 TITRVILNILEKSKD
+359 TITRIILNILEKSKKD
-374 EITIKQCALS
+374 IIIKQCALS

-391 SNATNREAN
+391 SNATEREAN
-400 TIHKLLELQGNIEEE
+400 TIHKLLELQGEVDKEK
-415 GKKEIKADI
+415 KKEIDTDI
-424 LVVDEL
+424 LVIDEL

-475 DNVSVVSLTEVH
+475 DNVGIVSLTEVH

-498 ANEIREDKFI
+498 ANEIREDKFV
-508 SLRDSSYTV
+508 SLRDKTYTV
-517 GNMQDMFID
+517 GNMKDMFID
-526 TDASEIDLKYKVVD
+526 TDSSEVDLKHKVID

-564 YSFNRCIQYKLIDTS
+564 YSFNRYIQHKLIDTT
-579 GKFITVEASGNI
+579 GKFITVEANGNI
-591 PKKDNETAKYKI
+591 PKKNDEVAKYRI
-603 FKDDKIMIVRNMY
+603 FEDDKIMIIRNMY

-626 ECKDLDDEK
+626 ECEEDNEN

-642 GSLVEINDKF
+642 GSLVEINDRF

-661 YIIEEDSY
+661 YVIEEDNY
-669 DNIQLAYACTC
+669 NNIQLAYACTC

-741 KTTFMELL
+741 KTTFMELI

>member
-1 MKKLEFELDK
+1 MKKLEFKLDK
-11 IMFKSK
+11 TMFKSK

-27 PLNNKDIHLNVSN
+27 PLNNKEISLSISN
-40 YGNVSIK
+40 YGNISIK
-47 GTMCD
+47 GVMCD
-52 LNKDVKYECII
+52 LNNDVKYECII
-63 TDDEQSAYGT
+63 TDEENSAYGT

-84 MGSVETDKEMLIFI
+84 MGSMKTDEEMLIFV
-98 KAVLGKSIYDKVKSI
+98 KAVLGKAIYNKVKDI
-113 KGICKIIKN
+113 KGICKIIKDKN
-122 KDIAKLTK
+122 ISKLIK
-130 IKGIGKKVANKII
+130 IKGIGKKIANKII
-143 YKWETEGLNSKFIH
+143 HKWETEGLNSKLIH
-157 ELLDIGFK
+157 ELLAMGFK

-171 ITNKY
+171 ISNEY

-182 VSIIKKNPYI
+182 IDRINKNPYI
-192 LILDNTSIRIQVI
+192 LILDNVSIRIQVI
-205 DKVAVN
+205 DRVAIN
-211 LGIDNDDN
+211 LNIDKNDD
-219 RRIEA
+219 RRVSA
-224 YLYKSL
+224 YIYKSL
-230 KEDSYKDFRSYI
+230 KDESYRDFRSYI
-242 NINTFKKNKT
+242 DMDTFKKNK
-252 IENIINK
+252 IIVNIINEV
-259 FGIDKFEE
+259 GVDKFEE
-267 VLDSLINKLYIK
+267 ILNDLICNLHIK
-279 RIEDNIGLRSVYNNE
+279 KIDNNIGLRSVYNNE
-294 NRLLK
+294 NKLLK
-299 EISRIANSKNEY
+299 EINRIANSKNEY
-311 NISDI
+311 NISNI
-316 DSKIDVEEKLMGI
+316 DDRIDEEENIIGI
-329 KLTDKQREAVKC
+329 KLTNKQREAVKC
-341 CINSNFNLIKG
+341 CLNNNFNLIKG

-359 TITRVILNILEKSKD
+359 TITRIILNILEKSKKD
-374 EITIKQCALS
+374 IIIKQCALS

-391 SNATNREAN
+391 SNATDREAN
-400 TIHKLLELQGNIEEE
+400 TIHKLLELQGEI
-415 GKKEIKADI
+415 GKEKRKEIDADI

-475 DNVSVVSLTEVH
+475 DNVGIVSLTEVH

-498 ANEIREDKFI
+498 ANKIREDEFV
-508 SLRDSSYTV
+508 SLKDSSYTI
-517 GNMQDMFID
+517 GNMKDMFID
-526 TDASEIDLKYKVVD
+526 TDSRETDLKYKVVD

-564 YSFNRCIQYKLIDTS
+564 YSFNRYIQHKLIDTT
-579 GKFITVEASGNI
+579 GKFITVEANGNI
-591 PKKDNETAKYKI
+591 PKKNDEVAKYRI
-603 FKDDKIMIVRNMY
+603 FEDDKIMIIRNMY

-626 ECKDLDDEK
+626 ECEEDNEN

-642 GSLVEINDKF
+642 GSLVEINDRF

-661 YIIEEDSY
+661 YVIEEDNY

-741 KTTFMELL
+741 KTTFMELI

>member
-27 PLNNKDIHLNVSN
+27 PLNSKDISLSISN
-40 YGNVSIK
+40 YGNISIK
-47 GTMCD
+47 GVMCD
-52 LNKDVKYECII
+52 LNNDTKYECII
-63 TDDEQSAYGT
+63 TDEEKSTYGT

-84 MGSVETDKEMLIFI
+84 MGSMETDEEMLIFV
-98 KAVLGKSIYDKVKSI
+98 KAVLGKSIYNKVKDV
-113 KGICKIIKN
+113 KGICKIIKDKN
-122 KDIAKLTK
+122 ISKLIK
-130 IKGIGKKVANKII
+130 IKGIGKKIANKII
-143 YKWETEGLNSKFIH
+143 HKWETEGLNSKLIH
-157 ELLDIGFK
+157 ELLAMGFK

-171 ITNKY
+171 ISNEY

-182 VSIIKKNPYI
+182 IDRINKNPYI
-192 LILDNTSIRIQVI
+192 LILDNVSIRIQVI
-205 DKVAVN
+205 DRVAIN
-211 LGIDNDDN
+211 LNIDKNDD
-219 RRIEA
+219 RRVSA
-224 YLYKSL
+224 YIYKSL
-230 KEDSYKDFRSYI
+230 KDESYRDFRSYI
-242 NINTFKKNKT
+242 DMDTFKKNK
-252 IENIINK
+252 IIVNIINEV
-259 FGIDKFEE
+259 GVDKFEE
-267 VLDSLINKLYIK
+267 ILNDLICNLHIK
-279 RIEDNIGLRSVYNNE
+279 KIDNNIGLRSVYNNE
-294 NRLLK
+294 NKLLK
-299 EISRIANSKNEY
+299 EINRIANSKNEY
-311 NISDI
+311 NISNI
-316 DSKIDVEEKLMGI
+316 DDRIDEEENIIGI
-329 KLTDKQREAVKC
+329 KLTNKQREAVKC
-341 CINSNFNLIKG
+341 CLNNNFNLIKG

-359 TITRVILNILEKSKD
+359 TITRIILNILEKSKKD
-374 EITIKQCALS
+374 IIIKQCALS

-391 SNATNREAN
+391 SNATDREAN
-400 TIHKLLELQGNIEEE
+400 TIHKLLELQGEI
-415 GKKEIKADI
+415 GKEKRKEIDADI

-475 DNVSVVSLTEVH
+475 DNVGIVSLTEVH

-498 ANEIREDKFI
+498 ANKIREDEFV
-508 SLRDSSYTV
+508 SLKDSSYTI
-517 GNMQDMFID
+517 GNMKDMFID
-526 TDASEIDLKYKVVD
+526 TDSRETDLKYKVVD

-564 YSFNRCIQYKLIDTS
+564 YSFNKYIQHKLIDTT
-579 GKFITVEASGNI
+579 GKFITVEANGNI
-591 PKKDNETAKYKI
+591 PKKNDEVAKYRI
-603 FKDDKIMIVRNMY
+603 FKDDKIMIIRNMY

-626 ECKDLDDEK
+626 ECEEESEN

-642 GSLVEINDKF
+642 GSLVEINDRF

-661 YIIEEDSY
+661 YVIEEDNY

-729 INRGVKTRNLNK
+729 INRGVKTRYLNK
-741 KTTFMELL
+741 KTTFMELI

>member
-1 MKKLEFELDK
+1 MKKLEFKLDK
-11 IMFKSK
+11 TMFKSK
-17 DNGFTIARVY
+17 DNGFTIARVH
-27 PLNNKDIHLNVSN
+27 PLNNKEISLSISN
-40 YGNVSIK
+40 YGNISIK
-47 GTMCD
+47 GVMCD
-52 LNKDVKYECII
+52 LNNDVKYECII
-63 TDDEQSAYGT
+63 TDEENSAYGT

-84 MGSVETDKEMLIFI
+84 MGSMETDEEMLIFV
-98 KAVLGKSIYDKVKSI
+98 KAVLGKAIYNKVKDI
-113 KGICKIIKN
+113 KGICKIIKDKN
-122 KDIAKLTK
+122 ISKLIK
-130 IKGIGKKVANKII
+130 IKGIGKKIANKII
-143 YKWETEGLNSKFIH
+143 HKWETEGLNSKLIH
-157 ELLDIGFK
+157 ELLAMGFK

-171 ITNKY
+171 ISNEY

-182 VSIIKKNPYI
+182 IDRINKNPYI
-192 LILDNTSIRIQVI
+192 LILDNVSIRIQVI
-205 DKVAVN
+205 DRVAIN
-211 LGIDNDDN
+211 LNIDKNDD
-219 RRIEA
+219 RRVSA
-224 YLYKSL
+224 YIYKSL
-230 KEDSYKDFRSYI
+230 KDESYRDFRSYI
-242 NINTFKKNKT
+242 DMDTFKKNK
-252 IENIINK
+252 IIVNIINEV
-259 FGIDKFEE
+259 GVDKFEE
-267 VLDSLINKLYIK
+267 ILNDLICNLHIK
-279 RIEDNIGLRSVYNNE
+279 KIDNNIGLRSVYNNE
-294 NRLLK
+294 NKLLK
-299 EISRIANSKNEY
+299 EINRIANSKNEY
-311 NISDI
+311 NISNI
-316 DSKIDVEEKLMGI
+316 DDRIDEEENIIGI
-329 KLTDKQREAVKC
+329 KLTNKQREAVKC
-341 CINSNFNLIKG
+341 CLNNNFNLIKG

-359 TITRVILNILEKSKD
+359 TITRIILNILEKSKKD
-374 EITIKQCALS
+374 IIIKQCALS

-391 SNATNREAN
+391 SNATDREAN
-400 TIHKLLELQGNIEEE
+400 TIHKLLELQGEI
-415 GKKEIKADI
+415 GKEKRKEIDADI

-475 DNVSVVSLTEVH
+475 DNVGIVSLTEVH

-498 ANEIREDKFI
+498 ANKIREDEFV
-508 SLRDSSYTV
+508 SLKDSSYTI
-517 GNMQDMFID
+517 GNMKDMFID
-526 TDASEIDLKYKVVD
+526 TDSRETDLKYKVVD

-564 YSFNRCIQYKLIDTS
+564 YSFNRYIQHKLIDTT
-579 GKFITVEASGNI
+579 GKFITVEVNGNI
-591 PKKDNETAKYKI
+591 PKKNDEVAKYRI
-603 FKDDKIMIVRNMY
+603 FEDDKIMIIRNMY

-626 ECKDLDDEK
+626 ECEEDNEN

-642 GSLVEINDKF
+642 GSLVEINDRF

-661 YIIEEDSY
+661 YVIEEDNY

-741 KTTFMELL
+741 KTTFMELI

>member
-1 MKKLEFELDK
+1 MKKLEFKLDK
-11 IMFKSK
+11 TMFKSK
-17 DNGFTIARVY
+17 DNGFTIARVH
-27 PLNNKDIHLNVSN
+27 PLNNKEISLSISN
-40 YGNVSIK
+40 YGNISIK
-47 GTMCD
+47 GVMCD
-52 LNKDVKYECII
+52 LNNDVKYECII
-63 TDDEQSAYGT
+63 TDEENSAYGT

-84 MGSVETDKEMLIFI
+84 MGSMETDEEMLIFV
-98 KAVLGKSIYDKVKSI
+98 KAVLGKSIYNKVKDV
-113 KGICKIIKN
+113 KGICKIIKDKN
-122 KDIAKLTK
+122 ISKLIK
-130 IKGIGKKVANKII
+130 IKGIGKKIANKII
-143 YKWETEGLNSKFIH
+143 HKWETEGLNSKLIH
-157 ELLDIGFK
+157 ELLAMGFK

-171 ITNKY
+171 ISNEY

-182 VSIIKKNPYI
+182 IDRINKNPYI
-192 LILDNTSIRIQVI
+192 LILDNVSIRIQVI
-205 DKVAVN
+205 DRVAIN
-211 LGIDNDDN
+211 LNIDKNDD
-219 RRIEA
+219 RRVSA
-224 YLYKSL
+224 YIYKSL
-230 KEDSYKDFRSYI
+230 KDESYRDFRSYI
-242 NINTFKKNKT
+242 DMDTFKKNK
-252 IENIINK
+252 IIVNIINEV
-259 FGIDKFEE
+259 GVDKFEE
-267 VLDSLINKLYIK
+267 ILNDLIYNLHIK
-279 RIEDNIGLRSVYNNE
+279 KIDNNIGLRSVYNNE
-294 NRLLK
+294 NKLLK
-299 EISRIANSKNEY
+299 EINRIANSKNEY
-311 NISDI
+311 NISNI
-316 DSKIDVEEKLMGI
+316 DDRIDEEENIIGI
-329 KLTDKQREAVKC
+329 KLTNKQREAVKC
-341 CINSNFNLIKG
+341 CLNNNFNLIKG

-359 TITRVILNILEKSKD
+359 TITRIILNILEKSKKD
-374 EITIKQCALS
+374 IIIKQCALS

-391 SNATNREAN
+391 SNATDREAN
-400 TIHKLLELQGNIEEE
+400 TIHKLLELQGEI
-415 GKKEIKADI
+415 GKEKRKEIDADI

-475 DNVSVVSLTEVH
+475 DNVGIVSLTEVH

-498 ANEIREDKFI
+498 ANKIREDEFV
-508 SLRDSSYTV
+508 SLKDSSYTI
-517 GNMQDMFID
+517 GNMKDMFID
-526 TDASEIDLKYKVVD
+526 TDSRETDLKYKVVD

-564 YSFNRCIQYKLIDTS
+564 YSFNKYIQHKLIDTT
-579 GKFITVEASGNI
+579 GKFITVEANGNI
-591 PKKDNETAKYKI
+591 PKKNDEVAKYRI
-603 FKDDKIMIVRNMY
+603 FKDDKIMIIRNMY

-626 ECKDLDDEK
+626 ECEEESEN

-652 VVVNINDEE
+652 VVINVNDEE
-661 YIIEEDSY
+661 YIIEEDNY
-669 DNIQLAYACTC
+669 NNIQLAYACTC

-719 RCYLYGNYND
+719 RCYLYGDYND

-741 KTTFMELL
+741 KTTFMELI

>member
-27 PLNNKDIHLNVSN
+27 PLNSKEVSLSISN
-40 YGNVSIK
+40 YGNISIK
-47 GTMCD
+47 GVMCD
-52 LNKDVKYECII
+52 LNNDVRYECII
-63 TDDEQSAYGT
+63 TDEENSAYGT

-84 MGSVETDKEMLIFI
+84 MGSMETDEEMLIFV
-98 KAVLGKSIYDKVKSI
+98 KAVLGKSIYNKVKEV
-113 KGICKIIKN
+113 KGICDIIKN
-122 KDIAKLTK
+122 KDVSKLLK

-157 ELLDIGFK
+157 ELLAMGFK

-171 ITNKY
+171 ISSTY

-182 VSIIKKNPYI
+182 IDRIKKNPYS
-192 LILDNTSIRIQVI
+192 LVLDNTNIRIQVV
-205 DKVAVN
+205 DRVAVN
-211 LGIDNDDN
+211 LNIDKDDD
-219 RRIEA
+219 RRISA
-224 YLYKSL
+224 YIYKAL
-230 KEDSYKDFRSYI
+230 KDESYRDFRSYI
-242 NINTFKKNKT
+242 NINTFKKNK
-252 IENIINK
+252 IVESIIHEV
-259 FGIDKFEE
+259 GLDKFEE
-267 VLDSLINKLYIK
+267 ILNDLIYNLYVKEIG
-279 RIEDNIGLRSVYNNE
+279 DNIGLRSVYNNE
-294 NRLLK
+294 NKLLK
-299 EISRIANSKNEY
+299 EISRIANSRNEY
-311 NISDI
+311 DISDI
-316 DSKIDVEEKLMGI
+316 DDKIDIEEDIMGI
-329 KLTDKQREAVKC
+329 KLTNKQREAVKC
-341 CINSNFNLIKG
+341 CLNNNFNLIKG

-359 TITRVILNILEKSKD
+359 TITRIILNILEKSKKD
-374 EITIKQCALS
+374 IIIKQCALS

-391 SNATNREAN
+391 SNATEREAN
-400 TIHKLLELQGNIEEE
+400 TIHKLLELQGEVDKEK
-415 GKKEIKADI
+415 KKEIDADI
-424 LVVDEL
+424 LVIDEL

-475 DNVSVVSLTEVH
+475 DNVGIVSLTEVH

-498 ANEIREDKFI
+498 ANEIREDKFV
-508 SLRDSSYTV
+508 SLRDKTYTV
-517 GNMQDMFID
+517 GNMKDMFID
-526 TDASEIDLKYKVVD
+526 TDSSEVDLKHKVID

-564 YSFNRCIQYKLIDTS
+564 YSFNRYIQHKLIDTT
-579 GKFITVEASGNI
+579 GKFITVEANGNI
-591 PKKDNETAKYKI
+591 PKKNDEVAKYRI
-603 FKDDKIMIVRNMY
+603 FEDDKIMIIRNMY

-626 ECKDLDDEK
+626 ECEEDNEN

-642 GSLVEINDKF
+642 GSLVEINDRF

-661 YIIEEDSY
+661 YVIEEDNY
-669 DNIQLAYACTC
+669 NNIQLAYACTC

-741 KTTFMELL
+741 KTTFMELI

>member
-27 PLNNKDIHLNVSN
+27 PLNSKEVSLSISN
-40 YGNVSIK
+40 YGNISIK
-47 GTMCD
+47 GVMCD
-52 LNKDVKYECII
+52 LNNDVRYECTI
-63 TDDEQSAYGT
+63 TDEENSAYGT

-84 MGSVETDKEMLIFI
+84 MGSMEIDEEMLIFV
-98 KAVLGKSIYDKVKSI
+98 KAVLGKSIYNKVKEV
-113 KGICKIIKN
+113 KGICDIIKN
-122 KDIAKLTK
+122 KDVSKLLK

-157 ELLDIGFK
+157 ELLAMGFK

-171 ITNKY
+171 ISNTY

-182 VSIIKKNPYI
+182 IDRIKKNPYF
-192 LILDNTSIRIQVI
+192 LILDNTNIRIQVV
-205 DKVAVN
+205 DRVAVN
-211 LGIDNDDN
+211 LNIDKDDD
-219 RRIEA
+219 RRISA
-224 YLYKSL
+224 YIYKAL
-230 KEDSYKDFRSYI
+230 KDESYRDFRSYI
-242 NINTFKKNKT
+242 NIKVFKKNK
-252 IENIINK
+252 IVENIIHEV
-259 FGIDKFEE
+259 GIDKFEE
-267 VLDSLINKLYIK
+267 ILNDLIYNLYVK
-279 RIEDNIGLRSVYNNE
+279 RIGDNIGLRSVYNNE
-294 NRLLK
+294 NKLLK
-299 EISRIANSKNEY
+299 EISRIANSRNEY
-311 NISDI
+311 DISDI
-316 DSKIDVEEKLMGI
+316 DDKIDIEEDIMGI
-329 KLTDKQREAVKC
+329 KLTNKQREAVKC
-341 CINSNFNLIKG
+341 CLNNNFNLIKG

-359 TITRVILNILEKSKD
+359 TITRIILNILEKSKKD
-374 EITIKQCALS
+374 IIIKQCALS

-391 SNATNREAN
+391 SNATEREAN
-400 TIHKLLELQGNIEEE
+400 TIHKLLELQGEVDKEK
-415 GKKEIKADI
+415 KKEIDTDI
-424 LVVDEL
+424 LVIDEL

-475 DNVSVVSLTEVH
+475 DNVGIVSLTEVH

-498 ANEIREDKFI
+498 ANEIREDKFV
-508 SLRDSSYTV
+508 SLRDKTYTV
-517 GNMQDMFID
+517 GNMKDMFID
-526 TDASEIDLKYKVVD
+526 TDSSEVDLKHKVID

-564 YSFNRCIQYKLIDTS
+564 YSFNRYIQHKLIDAT
-579 GKFITVEASGNI
+579 GKFITVEANGNI
-591 PKKDNETAKYKI
+591 PKKNDEVAKYRI
-603 FKDDKIMIVRNMY
+603 FEDDKIMIIRNMY

-626 ECKDLDDEK
+626 ECEEDNEN

-642 GSLVEINDKF
+642 GSLVEINDRF

-661 YIIEEDSY
+661 YVIEEDNY
-669 DNIQLAYACTC
+669 NNIQLAYACTC

-719 RCYLYGNYND
+719 RCYLYGDYND

-741 KTTFMELL
+741 KTTFMELI

>member
-1 MKKLEFELDK
+1 MKKLEFKLDK
-11 IMFKSK
+11 TMFKSK
-17 DNGFTIARVY
+17 DNGFTIARVH
-27 PLNNKDIHLNVSN
+27 PLNNKEISLSISN
-40 YGNVSIK
+40 YGNISIK
-47 GTMCD
+47 GVMCD
-52 LNKDVKYECII
+52 LNNDVKYECII
-63 TDDEQSAYGT
+63 TDEENSAYGT

-84 MGSVETDKEMLIFI
+84 MGSMETDEEMLIFV
-98 KAVLGKSIYDKVKSI
+98 KAVLGKSIYNKVKDV
-113 KGICKIIKN
+113 KGICKIIKDKN
-122 KDIAKLTK
+122 ISKLIK
-130 IKGIGKKVANKII
+130 IKGIGKKIANKII
-143 YKWETEGLNSKFIH
+143 HKWETEGLNSKLIH
-157 ELLDIGFK
+157 ELLAMGFK

-171 ITNKY
+171 ISNEY

-182 VSIIKKNPYI
+182 IDRINKNPYI
-192 LILDNTSIRIQVI
+192 LILDNVSIRIQVI
-205 DKVAVN
+205 DRVAIN
-211 LGIDNDDN
+211 LNIDKNDD
-219 RRIEA
+219 RRVSA
-224 YLYKSL
+224 YIYKSL
-230 KEDSYKDFRSYI
+230 KDESYRDFRSYI
-242 NINTFKKNKT
+242 DMDTFKKNK
-252 IENIINK
+252 IIVNIINEV
-259 FGIDKFEE
+259 GVDKFEE
-267 VLDSLINKLYIK
+267 ILNDLICNLHIK
-279 RIEDNIGLRSVYNNE
+279 KIDNNIGLRSVYNNE
-294 NRLLK
+294 NKLLK
-299 EISRIANSKNEY
+299 EINRIANSKNEY
-311 NISDI
+311 NISNI
-316 DSKIDVEEKLMGI
+316 DDRIDEEENIIGI
-329 KLTDKQREAVKC
+329 KLTNKQREAVKC
-341 CINSNFNLIKG
+341 CLNNNFNLIKG

-359 TITRVILNILEKSKD
+359 TITRIILNILEKSKKD
-374 EITIKQCALS
+374 IIIKQCALS

-391 SNATNREAN
+391 SNATDREAN
-400 TIHKLLELQGNIEEE
+400 TIHKLLELQGEI
-415 GKKEIKADI
+415 GKEKRKEIDADI

-475 DNVSVVSLTEVH
+475 DNVGIVSLTEVH

-498 ANEIREDKFI
+498 ANKIREDEFV
-508 SLRDSSYTV
+508 SLKDSSYTI
-517 GNMQDMFID
+517 GNMKDMFID
-526 TDASEIDLKYKVVD
+526 TDSRETDLKYKVVD

-564 YSFNRCIQYKLIDTS
+564 YSFNKYIQHKLIDTT
-579 GKFITVEASGNI
+579 GKFITVEANGNI
-591 PKKDNETAKYKI
+591 PKKNDEVAKYRI
-603 FKDDKIMIVRNMY
+603 FKDDKIMIIRNMY

-626 ECKDLDDEK
+626 ECEEESEN

-652 VVVNINDEE
+652 VVINVNDEE
-661 YIIEEDSY
+661 YIIEEDNY
-669 DNIQLAYACTC
+669 NNIQLAYACTC

-719 RCYLYGNYND
+719 RCYLYGDYND

-741 KTTFMELL
+741 KTTFMELI

>member
-1 MKKLEFELDK
+1 MKKLEFKLDK
-11 IMFKSK
+11 TMFKSK

-27 PLNNKDIHLNVSN
+27 PLNNKEISLSISN
-40 YGNVSIK
+40 YGNISIK
-47 GTMCD
+47 GVMCD
-52 LNKDVKYECII
+52 LNNDVKYECII
-63 TDDEQSAYGT
+63 TDEENSAYGT

-84 MGSVETDKEMLIFI
+84 MGSMKTDEEMLIFV
-98 KAVLGKSIYDKVKSI
+98 KAVLGKAIYNKVKDI
-113 KGICKIIKN
+113 KGICKIIKDKN
-122 KDIAKLTK
+122 ISKLIK
-130 IKGIGKKVANKII
+130 IKGIGKKIANKII
-143 YKWETEGLNSKFIH
+143 HKWETEGLNSKLIH
-157 ELLDIGFK
+157 ELLAMGFK

-171 ITNKY
+171 ISNEY

-182 VSIIKKNPYI
+182 IDRINKNPYI
-192 LILDNTSIRIQVI
+192 LILDNVSIRIQVI
-205 DKVAVN
+205 DRVAIN
-211 LGIDNDDN
+211 LNIDKNDD
-219 RRIEA
+219 RRVSA
-224 YLYKSL
+224 YIYKSL
-230 KEDSYKDFRSYI
+230 KDESYRDFRSYI
-242 NINTFKKNKT
+242 DMDTFKKNK
-252 IENIINK
+252 IIVNIINEV
-259 FGIDKFEE
+259 GVDKFEE
-267 VLDSLINKLYIK
+267 ILNDLICNLHIK
-279 RIEDNIGLRSVYNNE
+279 KIDNNIGLRSVYNNE
-294 NRLLK
+294 NKLLK
-299 EISRIANSKNEY
+299 EINRIANSKNEY
-311 NISDI
+311 NISNI
-316 DSKIDVEEKLMGI
+316 DDRIDEEENIIGI
-329 KLTDKQREAVKC
+329 KLTNKQREAVKC
-341 CINSNFNLIKG
+341 CLNNNFNLIKG

-359 TITRVILNILEKSKD
+359 TITRIILNILEKSKKD
-374 EITIKQCALS
+374 IIIKQCALS

-391 SNATNREAN
+391 SNATDREAN
-400 TIHKLLELQGNIEEE
+400 TIHKLLELQGEI
-415 GKKEIKADI
+415 GKEKRKEIDADI

-475 DNVSVVSLTEVH
+475 DNVGIVSLTEVH

-498 ANEIREDKFI
+498 ANKIREDEFV
-508 SLRDSSYTV
+508 SLKDSSYTI
-517 GNMQDMFID
+517 GNMKDMFID
-526 TDASEIDLKYKVVD
+526 TDSRETDLKYKVVD

-564 YSFNRCIQYKLIDTS
+564 YSFNKYIQHKLIDTT
-579 GKFITVEASGNI
+579 GKFITVEANGNI
-591 PKKDNETAKYKI
+591 PKKNDEVAKYRI
-603 FKDDKIMIVRNMY
+603 FKDDKIMIIRNMY

-626 ECKDLDDEK
+626 ECEEESEN

-642 GSLVEINDKF
+642 GSLVEINDRF

-661 YIIEEDSY
+661 YVIEEDNY

-741 KTTFMELL
+741 KTTFMELI

>member
-27 PLNNKDIHLNVSN
+27 PLNSKDISLSISN
-40 YGNVSIK
+40 YGNISIK
-47 GTMCD
+47 GVMCD
-52 LNKDVKYECII
+52 LNNDTKYECII
-63 TDDEQSAYGT
+63 TDEEKSTYGT

-84 MGSVETDKEMLIFI
+84 MGSMETDEEMLIFV
-98 KAVLGKSIYDKVKSI
+98 KAVLGKSIYNKVKDV
-113 KGICKIIKN
+113 KGICKIIKDKN
-122 KDIAKLTK
+122 ISKLIK
-130 IKGIGKKVANKII
+130 IKGIGKKIANKII
-143 YKWETEGLNSKFIH
+143 HKWETEGLNSKLIH
-157 ELLDIGFK
+157 ELLAMGFK

-171 ITNKY
+171 ISNEY

-182 VSIIKKNPYI
+182 IDRINKNPYI
-192 LILDNTSIRIQVI
+192 LILDNVSIRIQVI
-205 DKVAVN
+205 DRVAIN
-211 LGIDNDDN
+211 LNIDKNDD
-219 RRIEA
+219 RRVSA
-224 YLYKSL
+224 YIYKSL
-230 KEDSYKDFRSYI
+230 KDESYRDFRSYI
-242 NINTFKKNKT
+242 DMDTFKKNK
-252 IENIINK
+252 IIVNIINEV
-259 FGIDKFEE
+259 GVDKFEE
-267 VLDSLINKLYIK
+267 ILNDLICNLHIK
-279 RIEDNIGLRSVYNNE
+279 KIDNNIGLRSVYNNE
-294 NRLLK
+294 NKLLK
-299 EISRIANSKNEY
+299 EINRIANSKNEY
-311 NISDI
+311 NISNI
-316 DSKIDVEEKLMGI
+316 DDRIDEEENIIGI
-329 KLTDKQREAVKC
+329 KLTNKQREAVKC
-341 CINSNFNLIKG
+341 CLNNNFNLIKG

-359 TITRVILNILEKSKD
+359 TITRIILNILEKSKKD
-374 EITIKQCALS
+374 IIIKQCALS

-391 SNATNREAN
+391 SNATDREAN
-400 TIHKLLELQGNIEEE
+400 TIHKLLELQGEI
-415 GKKEIKADI
+415 GKEKRKEIDADI

-475 DNVSVVSLTEVH
+475 DNVGIVSLTEVH

-498 ANEIREDKFI
+498 ANKIREDEFV
-508 SLRDSSYTV
+508 SLKDSSYTI
-517 GNMQDMFID
+517 GNMKDMFID
-526 TDASEIDLKYKVVD
+526 TDSRETDLKYKVVD

-564 YSFNRCIQYKLIDTS
+564 YSFNKYIQHKLIDTT
-579 GKFITVEASGNI
+579 GKFITVEANGNI
-591 PKKDNETAKYKI
+591 PKKNDEVAKYRI
-603 FKDDKIMIVRNMY
+603 FKDDKIMIIRNMY

-626 ECKDLDDEK
+626 ECEEESEN

-642 GSLVEINDKF
+642 GSLVEINDRF

-661 YIIEEDSY
+661 YVIEEDNY

-741 KTTFMELL
+741 KTTFMELI

>member
-1 MKKLEFELDK
+1 MKKLEFKLDK
-11 IMFKSK
+11 TMFKSK
-17 DNGFTIARVY
+17 DNGFTIARVH
-27 PLNNKDIHLNVSN
+27 PLNNKEISLSISN
-40 YGNVSIK
+40 YGNISIK
-47 GTMCD
+47 GVMCD
-52 LNKDVKYECII
+52 LNNDVKYECII
-63 TDDEQSAYGT
+63 TDEENSAYGT

-84 MGSVETDKEMLIFI
+84 MGSMETDEEMLIFV
-98 KAVLGKSIYDKVKSI
+98 KAVLGKSIYNKVKEV
-113 KGICKIIKN
+113 KGICDIIKN
-122 KDIAKLTK
+122 KDISKLLK

-157 ELLDIGFK
+157 ELLAMGFK

-171 ITNKY
+171 ISSTY

-182 VSIIKKNPYI
+182 IDRIKKNPYS
-192 LILDNTSIRIQVI
+192 LVLDNTNIRIQVV
-205 DKVAVN
+205 DRVAVN
-211 LGIDNDDN
+211 LNIDKDDD
-219 RRIEA
+219 RRISA
-224 YLYKSL
+224 YIYKAL
-230 KEDSYKDFRSYI
+230 KDESYRDFRSYI
-242 NINTFKKNKT
+242 NIKVFKKNK
-252 IENIINK
+252 IVENIIHEV
-259 FGIDKFEE
+259 GIDKFEE
-267 VLDSLINKLYIK
+267 ILNDLIYNLYVK
-279 RIEDNIGLRSVYNNE
+279 RIGDNIGLRSVYNNE
-294 NRLLK
+294 NKLLK
-299 EISRIANSKNEY
+299 EINRIANSRNEY
-311 NISDI
+311 DISDI
-316 DSKIDVEEKLMGI
+316 DDKIDIEEDIIGI
-329 KLTDKQREAVKC
+329 KLTNKQREAVKC
-341 CINSNFNLIKG
+341 CLNNNFNLIKG

-359 TITRVILNILEKSKD
+359 TITRIILNILEKSKKD
-374 EITIKQCALS
+374 IIIKQCALS

-391 SNATNREAN
+391 SNATEREAN
-400 TIHKLLELQGNIEEE
+400 TIHKLLELQGEVDKEK
-415 GKKEIKADI
+415 KKEIDADI
-424 LVVDEL
+424 LVIDEL

-475 DNVSVVSLTEVH
+475 DNVGIVSLTEVH

-498 ANEIREDKFI
+498 ANEIREDKFV
-508 SLRDSSYTV
+508 SLRDKTYTV
-517 GNMQDMFID
+517 GNMKDMFID
-526 TDASEIDLKYKVVD
+526 TDSSEVDLKHKVID

-564 YSFNRCIQYKLIDTS
+564 YSFNRYIQHKLIDTT
-579 GKFITVEASGNI
+579 GKFITVEANGNI
-591 PKKDNETAKYKI
+591 PKKNDEVAKYRI
-603 FKDDKIMIVRNMY
+603 FEDDKIMIIRNMY

-626 ECKDLDDEK
+626 ECEEDNEN

-661 YIIEEDSY
+661 YVIEEDNY
-669 DNIQLAYACTC
+669 NNIQLAYACTC

-741 KTTFMELL
+741 KTTFMELI

>member
-1 MKKLEFELDK
+1 MKKLEFKLDK
-11 IMFKSK
+11 TMFKSK

-27 PLNNKDIHLNVSN
+27 PLNNKEISLSISN
-40 YGNVSIK
+40 YGNISIK
-47 GTMCD
+47 GVMCD
-52 LNKDVKYECII
+52 LNNDVKYECII
-63 TDDEQSAYGT
+63 TDEENSAYGT

-84 MGSVETDKEMLIFI
+84 MGSMETDEEMLIFV
-98 KAVLGKSIYDKVKSI
+98 KAVLGKSIYNKIKDV
-113 KGICKIIKN
+113 KGICKIIKDKN
-122 KDIAKLTK
+122 ISKLIK
-130 IKGIGKKVANKII
+130 IKGIGKKIANKII
-143 YKWETEGLNSKFIH
+143 HKWETEGLNSKLIH
-157 ELLDIGFK
+157 ELLAMGFK

-171 ITNKY
+171 ISNEY

-182 VSIIKKNPYI
+182 IDRINKNPYI
-192 LILDNTSIRIQVI
+192 LILDNVSIRIQVI
-205 DKVAVN
+205 DRVAIN
-211 LGIDNDDN
+211 LNIDKNDD
-219 RRIEA
+219 RRVSA
-224 YLYKSL
+224 YIYKSL
-230 KEDSYKDFRSYI
+230 KDESYRDFRSYI
-242 NINTFKKNKT
+242 DMDTFKKNK
-252 IENIINK
+252 IIVNIINEV
-259 FGIDKFEE
+259 GVDKFEE
-267 VLDSLINKLYIK
+267 ILNDLICNLHIK
-279 RIEDNIGLRSVYNNE
+279 KIDNNIGLRSVYNNE
-294 NRLLK
+294 NKLLK
-299 EISRIANSKNEY
+299 EINRIANSKNEY
-311 NISDI
+311 NISNI
-316 DSKIDVEEKLMGI
+316 DDRIDEEENIIGI
-329 KLTDKQREAVKC
+329 KLTNKQREAVKC
-341 CINSNFNLIKG
+341 CLNNNFNLIKG

-359 TITRVILNILEKSKD
+359 TITRIILNILEKSKKD
-374 EITIKQCALS
+374 IIIKQCALS

-391 SNATNREAN
+391 SNATDREAN
-400 TIHKLLELQGNIEEE
+400 TIHKLLELQGEI
-415 GKKEIKADI
+415 GKEKRKEIDADI

-475 DNVSVVSLTEVH
+475 DNVGIVSLTEVH

-498 ANEIREDKFI
+498 ANKIREDEFV
-508 SLRDSSYTV
+508 SLKDSSYTI
-517 GNMQDMFID
+517 GNMKDMFID
-526 TDASEIDLKYKVVD
+526 TDSRETDLKYKVVD

-564 YSFNRCIQYKLIDTS
+564 YSFNKYIQHKLIDTT
-579 GKFITVEASGNI
+579 GKFITVEANGNI
-591 PKKDNETAKYKI
+591 PKKNDEVAKYRI
-603 FKDDKIMIVRNMY
+603 FKDDKIMIIRNMY

-626 ECKDLDDEK
+626 ECEEESEN

-652 VVVNINDEE
+652 VVINVNDEE
-661 YIIEEDSY
+661 YIIEEDNY
-669 DNIQLAYACTC
+669 NNIQLAYACTC

-719 RCYLYGNYND
+719 RCYLYGSYND

>member
-27 PLNNKDIHLNVSN
+27 PLNSKDISLSISN
-40 YGNVSIK
+40 YGNISIK
-47 GTMCD
+47 GVMCD
-52 LNKDVKYECII
+52 LNNDTKYECII
-63 TDDEQSAYGT
+63 TDEEKSTYGT

-84 MGSVETDKEMLIFI
+84 MGSMETDEEMLIFV
-98 KAVLGKSIYDKVKSI
+98 KAVLGKSIYNKVKDV
-113 KGICKIIKN
+113 KGICKIIKDKN
-122 KDIAKLTK
+122 ISKLIK
-130 IKGIGKKVANKII
+130 IKGIGKKIANKII
-143 YKWETEGLNSKFIH
+143 HKWETEGLNSKLIH
-157 ELLDIGFK
+157 ELLAMGFK

-171 ITNKY
+171 ISNEY

-182 VSIIKKNPYI
+182 IDRINKNPYI
-192 LILDNTSIRIQVI
+192 LILDNVSIRIQVI
-205 DKVAVN
+205 DRVAIN
-211 LGIDNDDN
+211 LNIDKNDD
-219 RRIEA
+219 RRVSA
-224 YLYKSL
+224 YIYKSL
-230 KEDSYKDFRSYI
+230 KDESYRDFRSYI
-242 NINTFKKNKT
+242 DMDTFKKNK
-252 IENIINK
+252 IIVNIINEV
-259 FGIDKFEE
+259 GVDKFEE
-267 VLDSLINKLYIK
+267 ILNDLICNLHIK
-279 RIEDNIGLRSVYNNE
+279 KIDNNIGLRSVYNNE
-294 NRLLK
+294 NKLLK
-299 EISRIANSKNEY
+299 EINRIANSKNEY
-311 NISDI
+311 NISNI
-316 DSKIDVEEKLMGI
+316 DDRIDEEENIIGI
-329 KLTDKQREAVKC
+329 KLTNKQREAVKC
-341 CINSNFNLIKG
+341 CLNNNFNLIKG

-359 TITRVILNILEKSKD
+359 TITRIILNILEKSKKD
-374 EITIKQCALS
+374 IIIKQCALS

-391 SNATNREAN
+391 SNATDREAN
-400 TIHKLLELQGNIEEE
+400 TIHKLLELQGEI
-415 GKKEIKADI
+415 GKEKRKEIDADI

-475 DNVSVVSLTEVH
+475 DNVGIVSLTEVH

-498 ANEIREDKFI
+498 ANKIREDEFV
-508 SLRDSSYTV
+508 SLKDSFYTI
-517 GNMQDMFID
+517 GNMKDMFID
-526 TDASEIDLKYKVVD
+526 TDSRETDLKYKVVD

-564 YSFNRCIQYKLIDTS
+564 YSFNKYIQHKLIDTT
-579 GKFITVEASGNI
+579 GKFITVEANGNI
-591 PKKDNETAKYKI
+591 PKKNDEVAKYRI
-603 FKDDKIMIVRNMY
+603 FKDDKIMIIRNMY

-626 ECKDLDDEK
+626 ECEEESEN

-642 GSLVEINDKF
+642 GSLVEINDRF

-661 YIIEEDSY
+661 YVIEEDNY

-741 KTTFMELL
+741 KTTFMELI

>member
-1 MKKLEFELDK
+1 MKKLEFKLDK
-11 IMFKSK
+11 TMFKSK

-27 PLNNKDIHLNVSN
+27 PLNNKEISLSISN
-40 YGNVSIK
+40 YGNISIK
-47 GTMCD
+47 GVMCD
-52 LNKDVKYECII
+52 LNNDVKYECII
-63 TDDEQSAYGT
+63 TDEENSAYGT

-84 MGSVETDKEMLIFI
+84 MGSMETDEEMLIFV
-98 KAVLGKSIYDKVKSI
+98 KAVLGKSIYNKVKDV
-113 KGICKIIKN
+113 KGICKIIKDKN
-122 KDIAKLTK
+122 ISKLIK
-130 IKGIGKKVANKII
+130 IKGIGKKIANKII
-143 YKWETEGLNSKFIH
+143 HKWETEGLNSKLIH
-157 ELLDIGFK
+157 ELLAMGFK

-171 ITNKY
+171 ISNEY

-182 VSIIKKNPYI
+182 IDRINKNPYI
-192 LILDNTSIRIQVI
+192 LILDNVNIRIQVI
-205 DKVAVN
+205 DRVAIN
-211 LGIDNDDN
+211 LNIDKNDD
-219 RRIEA
+219 RRVSA
-224 YLYKSL
+224 YIYKSL
-230 KEDSYKDFRSYI
+230 KDESYRDFRSYI
-242 NINTFKKNKT
+242 DMDTFKKNK
-252 IENIINK
+252 IIVNIINEV
-259 FGIDKFEE
+259 GVDKFEE
-267 VLDSLINKLYIK
+267 ILNDLIYNLHIK
-279 RIEDNIGLRSVYNNE
+279 KIDNNIGLRSVYNNE
-294 NRLLK
+294 NKLLK
-299 EISRIANSKNEY
+299 EINRIANSKNEY
-311 NISDI
+311 NISNI
-316 DSKIDVEEKLMGI
+316 DDRIDEEENIIGI
-329 KLTDKQREAVKC
+329 KLTNKQREAVKC
-341 CINSNFNLIKG
+341 CLNNNFNLIKG

-359 TITRVILNILEKSKD
+359 TITRIILNILEKSKKD
-374 EITIKQCALS
+374 IIIKQCALS

-391 SNATNREAN
+391 SNATDREAN
-400 TIHKLLELQGNIEEE
+400 TIHKLLELQGEI
-415 GKKEIKADI
+415 GKEKRKEIDADI

-475 DNVSVVSLTEVH
+475 DNVGIVSLTEVH

-498 ANEIREDKFI
+498 ANKIREDEFV
-508 SLRDSSYTV
+508 SLKDSSYTI
-517 GNMQDMFID
+517 GNMKDMFID
-526 TDASEIDLKYKVVD
+526 TDSRETDLKYKVVD

-564 YSFNRCIQYKLIDTS
+564 YSFNKYIQHKLIDTT
-579 GKFITVEASGNI
+579 GKFITVEANGNI
-591 PKKDNETAKYKI
+591 PKKNDEVAKYRI
-603 FKDDKIMIVRNMY
+603 FKDDKIMIIRNMY

-626 ECKDLDDEK
+626 ECEEESES

-652 VVVNINDEE
+652 VVINVNDEE
-661 YIIEEDSY
+661 YIIEEDNY
-669 DNIQLAYACTC
+669 NNIQLAYACTC

-719 RCYLYGNYND
+719 RCYLYGDYND

-741 KTTFMELL
+741 KTTFMELI

>member
-27 PLNNKDIHLNVSN
+27 PLNSKDISLSISN
-40 YGNVSIK
+40 YGNISIK
-47 GTMCD
+47 GVMCD
-52 LNKDVKYECII
+52 LNNDTKYECII
-63 TDDEQSAYGT
+63 TDEEKSAYGT

-84 MGSVETDKEMLIFI
+84 MGSIETDKEMLIFV
-98 KAVLGKSIYDKVKSI
+98 KAVLGKSIYNKVKDV
-113 KGICKIIKN
+113 KGICKIIKDKN
-122 KDIAKLTK
+122 ISKLIK
-130 IKGIGKKVANKII
+130 IRGIGKKVASKIV
-143 YKWETEGLNSKFIH
+143 YKWETEGLNSKLIH
-157 ELLDIGFK
+157 ELLTMGFK

-176 EDLAYA
+176 KDLAYA
-182 VSIIKKNPYI
+182 VDIIKKNPYI

-205 DKVAVN
+205 DKVAISLN
-211 LGIDNDDN
+211 IDKHDN

-224 YLYKSL
+224 YIYKAL
-230 KEDSYKDFRSYI
+230 KEESYKDFRSYI
-242 NINTFKKNKT
+242 DIDAFKQNKA
-252 IENIINK
+252 IVSIINEL
-259 FGIDKFEE
+259 GVYKFEE
-267 VLDSLINKLYIK
+267 ILNDLIYKLYIK
-279 RIEDNIGLRSVYNNE
+279 RMGNNIGLRSVYNNE
-294 NRLLK
+294 NKLLK
-299 EISRIANSKNEY
+299 EINRIASSKNEY
-311 NISDI
+311 NISNI
-316 DSKIDVEEKLMGI
+316 DNKIDIEENNMGI

-359 TITRVILNILEKSKD
+359 TITRVILNILEKSKND
-374 EITIKQCALS
+374 IIIKQCALS

-391 SNATNREAN
+391 SNATGREAN
-400 TIHKLLELQGNIEEE
+400 TIHRLLELQGNIDEEE
-415 GKKEIKADI
+415 RKSIDADI

-475 DNVSVVSLTEVH
+475 DNVGMVSLTEVH

-508 SLRDSSYTV
+508 SLRDSSYTI
-517 GNMQDMFID
+517 GNMKDMFID
-526 TDASEIDLKYKVVD
+526 TDSRETDLKYKIVD
-540 KVVELYDKDNKDK
+540 KVIELYDKNNKDK

-564 YSFNRCIQYKLIDTS
+564 YSFNRYIQHKLIDTT
-579 GKFITVEASGNI
+579 GKFITVEANGNI
-591 PKKDNETAKYKI
+591 PKKNDEVAKYRI
-603 FKDDKIMIVRNMY
+603 FKDDKIMIIRNMY
-616 GVDTRESYFG
+616 DVDTRDSYFG
-626 ECKDLDDEK
+626 ECEEESEN

-652 VVVNINDEE
+652 VVINVNNEE
-661 YIIEEDSY
+661 YVIEEDNY

-719 RCYLYGNYND
+719 RCYLYGSYND